1 MLNAPIRTLRQE
13 DELIGLLR
21 CRQERGFNLLY
32 KLYAPNLYGVA
43 LRIVRS
49 PAVAEDV
56 VQETFV
62 KVWRNINA
70 YDPAKGRLFT
80 WLLNIVRNTALDQ
93 WRAQQRNIVC
103 HASEEYLNPSH
114 QSGYGFRGQLPVCL
128 LAVDHFGLDTLL
140 KSLSPEH
147 QLVVEYFYLRGYSHA
162 EAAQTLGVPLGTVKT
177 RVRSA
182 LIHLRELAG
191 ESAR

>member
-32 KLYAPNLYGVA
+32 KLYAENLYGVA

-80 WLLNIVRNTALDQ
+80 WLLNIVRNTALDH
-93 WRAQQRNIVC
+93 WRSRGRLAYQSIEVDPG
-103 HASEEYLNPSH
+103 SFH
-114 QSGYGFRGQLPVCL
+114 QLACGCGGRLPVYL
-128 LAVDHFGLDTLL
+128 LSVDHLGLDTLL

-147 QLVVEYFYLRGYSHA
+147 QLVVEYFYLRGYTQL
-162 EAAQTLGVPLGTVKT
+162 EAALALQLPLGTVKT
-177 RVRSA
+177 RLRSA

-191 ESAR
+191 EPVL